1 MFVADAGIALWIAGL
16 LLLGLLGFVVMV
28 VALLFRFMGWVFR
41 ALIGGSAARHRSDQA
56 PGRAD
61 RRMLCPHPGCGCTNG
76 PTALYCGR
84 CGRPLR
90 RTYDVDAY
98 G

>member
-1 MFVADAGIALWIAGL
+1 MFVADAGIGVWIVGL
-16 LLLGLLGFVVMV
+16 LLLGLFGFFVMF
-28 VALLFRFMGWVFR
+28 VALVFR
-41 ALIGGSAARHRSDQA
+41 LIGWFFRTLGGGSGAGKAAGPLQDNPS
-56 PGRAD
+56 
-61 RRMLCPHPGCGCTNG
+61 RRLLCPQPGCGHNNE

-90 RTYDVDAY
+90 RTYDVGSY